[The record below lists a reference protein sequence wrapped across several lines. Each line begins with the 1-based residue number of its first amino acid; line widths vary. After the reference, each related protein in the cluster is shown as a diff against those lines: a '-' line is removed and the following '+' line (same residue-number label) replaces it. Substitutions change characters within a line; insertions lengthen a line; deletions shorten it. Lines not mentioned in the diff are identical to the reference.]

1 MTKITIEVDDNDL
14 REAFEWA
21 GEVTLLLQEIKE
33 EISYQSRKK
42 MSAIDKQIGGDHYK
56 GMAIQPIQY
65 IQANKLSYIEGN
77 IVKYISRW
85 RDKNGI
91 EDLLKIKHYVEF
103 LIEEETKTEQQPND
117 LRDEKLK
124 AYMDQTGCG
133 GGTCEF

>member
-1 MTKITIEVDDNDL
+1 
-14 REAFEWA
+14 
-21 GEVTLLLQEIKE
+21 
-33 EISYQSRKK
+33 

-103 LIEEETKTEQQPND
+103 LIEEETKTEQQPKD

>member
-1 MTKITIEVDDNDL
+1 
-14 REAFEWA
+14 
-21 GEVTLLLQEIKE
+21 
-33 EISYQSRKK
+33 

-103 LIEEETKTEQQPND
+103 LIEEETKTEQQPKN

>member
-1 MTKITIEVDDNDL
+1 
-14 REAFEWA
+14 
-21 GEVTLLLQEIKE
+21 
-33 EISYQSRKK
+33 

-117 LRDEKLK
+117 LRDKKLK

>member
-1 MTKITIEVDDNDL
+1 
-14 REAFEWA
+14 
-21 GEVTLLLQEIKE
+21 
-33 EISYQSRKK
+33 
-42 MSAIDKQIGGDHYK
+42 MSVYDKQIGGDHYK
-56 GMAIQPIQY
+56 GMSIQPIQY

-85 RDKNGI
+85 REKNGI

-103 LIEEETKTEQQPND
+103 LIEEETKTKQQPND

>member
-1 MTKITIEVDDNDL
+1 
-14 REAFEWA
+14 
-21 GEVTLLLQEIKE
+21 
-33 EISYQSRKK
+33 
-42 MSAIDKQIGGDHYK
+42 MSVYDKQIGGDHYK

-103 LIEEETKTEQQPND
+103 LIEEETKTEQQPKD
-117 LRDEKLK
+117 LRDERLK

>member
-1 MTKITIEVDDNDL
+1 
-14 REAFEWA
+14 
-21 GEVTLLLQEIKE
+21 
-33 EISYQSRKK
+33 
-42 MSAIDKQIGGDHYK
+42 MSVYDKQIGGDHYK

>member
-1 MTKITIEVDDNDL
+1 
-14 REAFEWA
+14 
-21 GEVTLLLQEIKE
+21 
-33 EISYQSRKK
+33 

-65 IQANKLSYIEGN
+65 IQANKLTYIEGN

-85 RDKNGI
+85 REKNGI

-103 LIEEETKTEQQPND
+103 LIEEETKTEKQPDD

>member
-1 MTKITIEVDDNDL
+1 
-14 REAFEWA
+14 
-21 GEVTLLLQEIKE
+21 
-33 EISYQSRKK
+33 

-124 AYMDQTGCG
+124 AYMDQT
-133 GGTCEF
+133 